1 MPSPTSSYI
10 VPTGTLLT
18 FRYNIYHNLYLMQT
32 QAAYDSC
39 DLAQT
44 ITLAGSNHSG
54 GEPGQPYNKYEI
66 VMATAGTHY
75 FTCHISGHCAAGQ
88 KITVTAVDPPSMPPP
103 STPPSEGGV
112 DAMGIILPVVVGVAA
127 SAIAVLIGKVVVKA
141 VMTARAAKGGADAV
155 KNVKD
160 VTVSNAA

>member
-1 MPSPTSSYI
+1 MS
-10 VPTGTLLT
+10 
-18 FRYNIYHNLYLMQT
+18 
-32 QAAYDSC
+32 
-39 DLAQT
+39 
-44 ITLAGSNHSG
+44 HSLR
-54 GEPGQPYNKYEI
+54 PKPYNKYEV
-66 VMATAGTHY
+66 VMTTAGTHY

-127 SAIAVLIGKVVVKA
+127 SAIAVLVGKVVVKA
-141 VMTARAAKGGADAV
+141 VTTARAAKGGADAV

-160 VTVSNAA
+160 VTMNSAA